1 MSKSISNWPN
11 KRSISDT
18 ANQKFHVVN
27 QLWCEMAQKQASKEP
42 LTSLA
47 KNGAQAAITLI
58 YAHKNKGLL

>member
-27 QLWCEMAQKQASKEP
+27 QLWCEMAYKQASKQ
-42 LTSLA
+42 
-47 KNGAQAAITLI
+47 GTLDFI
-58 YAHKNKGLL
+58 SSVRSENFLRVV